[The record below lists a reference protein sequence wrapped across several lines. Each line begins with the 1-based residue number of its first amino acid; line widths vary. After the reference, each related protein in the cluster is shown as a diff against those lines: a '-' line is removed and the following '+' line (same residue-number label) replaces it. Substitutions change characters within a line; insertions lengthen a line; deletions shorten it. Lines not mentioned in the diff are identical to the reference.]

1 MGHGTTD
8 RIHHAKMNRKQKAQM
23 LLSMASRLLIEAVE
37 KNAEA
42 QRIGA
47 LADSMIDEARALGD
61 AAQRLLAADEN
72 DPDR

>member
-8 RIHHAKMNRKQKAQM
+8 RIHRSKMTRKQKAEM
-23 LLSMASRLLIEAVE
+23 LLSMASLLLIEAVE

-42 QRIGA
+42 QRIGT